1 MKHRAAAIL
10 AALSVVATGAL
21 VATPADRPAPAAV
34 AARAAVEGVGAAA
47 LTPATSVTS
56 PAPRHSGPALRL
68 SDASAPGKTTA
79 VGTGALGD
87 VIDAVTA
94 GEALPDELAAQVHL
108 DGTRLR
114 VEVVHDDEA
123 AARAA
128 IAAVGG
134 RDVTEVTGQMLV
146 ADVPAGRIERLQQA
160 SAVEA
165 VSLPTLLSPPPG
177 LGTTVPVPLFS
188 GDLGGDVTST
198 TVMDRW
204 HSAGF
209 IGTGVAVGIVDY
221 FHGGAWDDA
230 EARGEVPTP
239 AGTFCQDNGGTC
251 DLFTDPSLTD
261 VHGVA
266 VAEAIHDMAPGAT
279 IYLATVIT
287 NEDLKAAI
295 DYFAANDVKILSRS
309 LGGFFDGPGDG
320 TGVSADLVD
329 YAVSLGMTWFNAAG
343 NSGAS
348 AMPVG
353 DGTKEWRGGYWR
365 GTWRDVNNDRWM
377 EFAHYEIDPST
388 GKKTGKIT
396 YFDTMFIRCSPYF
409 RLRWSDWSAS
419 VPSDYDIY
427 RFGSDGQRM
436 EPGYTP
442 NTQASKGDVPLELQQ
457 GSDSY
462 FRCRI
467 GEWIEVGIFRDA
479 SGSGVSKD
487 VLELQGNFGDIYG
500 TASSPYSAAAAFN
513 DSKNPGMAAVGA
525 VDPVAGI
532 AIATYSSQGPTND
545 GRIKPALSAGSN
557 FTSRAYTYT
566 GDGGRFN
573 GTSAA
578 TPVVA
583 GAAAVVLGRY
593 GAMTPAQL
601 VTRLRTSHVI
611 DRGSRR
617 VRQRV
622 RLGRARDVAEEV
634 RVDCR
639 AEDHGHARGR
649 IDVEAREADMVAERV
664 VHVPVVP
671 RVEAHLGRHRHQLQ
685 AHQGRRRAAHPRRR
699 HGRTQDVRVGHQV
712 LLVHGADR
720 EAVHQGA
727 DTEDQRGRQGGAHAH
742 RVGRHL
748 VAEAVEVHVS
758 VEGER
763 QGDQGRDEEVVQD
776 HVVARRRTHHRDRDG
791 RQIGLQVHR
800 QDEREDR
807 QGHPL
812 AAPTGTR
819 TEREARL
826 PRGRGAL
833 RSCGGVRRPAGAHPG
848 SPAARRAAPAP
859 APWCRGRAP

>member
-34 AARAAVEGVGAAA
+34 AAPAAVEGVGAAA

-68 SDASAPGKTTA
+68 GDASAPGKTTA

-230 EARGEVPTP
+230 EARGEVPSP

-427 RFGSDGQRM
+427 RINSDGTVM
-436 EPGYTP
+436 APGYSP
-442 NTQASKGDVPLELQQ
+442 NTQAAKGDAPIELQN

-462 FRCRI
+462 FRCSAN
-467 GEWIEVGIFRDA
+467 EWIEVAIFRDA

-611 DRGSRR
+611 DRGS
-617 VRQRV
+617 
-622 RLGRARDVAEEV
+622 A
-634 RVDCR
+634 
-639 AEDHGHARGR
+639 
-649 IDVEAREADMVAERV
+649 
-664 VHVPVVP
+664 
-671 RVEAHLGRHRHQLQ
+671 
-685 AHQGRRRAAHPRRR
+685 
-699 HGRTQDVRVGHQV
+699 
-712 LLVHGADR
+712 GADN
-720 EAVHQGA
+720 VFG
-727 DTEDQRGRQGGAHAH
+727 
-742 RVGRHL
+742 
-748 VAEAVEVHVS
+748 S
-758 VEGER
+758 GEL
-763 QGDQGRDEEVVQD
+763 
-776 HVVARRRTHHRDRDG
+776 AMT
-791 RQIGLQVHR
+791 
-800 QDEREDR
+800 
-807 QGHPL
+807 PKKFAST
-812 AAPTGTR
+812 AAPKITGTR
-819 TEREARL
+819 AVGSTLKLVKPTWSPNASFTYRWY
-826 PRGRGAL
+826 RGSKPISGATGTSYKL
-833 RSCGGVRRPAGAHPG
+833 TKADGGQRIRVAVTGGRKMYASVIKYSSYTAPIAKLFTKAPTPKISGVAKVGRTLTASVGTWSPKPSKFTYQWKANGKAIKGATKKSYKITSSRAGARITVTVTAVKSG
-848 SPAARRAAPAP
+848 YKSTAKTSANTAKVTR
-859 APWCRGRAP
+859 